1 MSTGWPQI
9 AQCVPH
15 VAAACQ
21 SSCLTLIPPHV
32 MTLVYQ
38 PRVSSWVGTGSGGT
52 GTTFQNPS
60 YRRTE
65 N

>member
-1 MSTGWPQI
+1 MTCSTVGLRGSGYRRLMSTGWPQI
-9 AQCVPH
+9 AQRVPH

-38 PRVSSWVGTGSGGT
+38 PRVSS
-52 GTTFQNPS
+52 
-60 YRRTE
+60 
-65 N
+65 